1 MSDYGFAT
9 KDQNGDNAIN
19 AKNPIFGFDMGHRPM
34 AFKTFRFN
42 DAKTYPI
49 HTGSPATP
57 NPRLVNRLILP

>member
-34 AFKTFRFN
+34 AAARR
-42 DAKTYPI
+42 
-49 HTGSPATP
+49 
-57 NPRLVNRLILP
+57 PRTRNRLIRGVMTKHNRPAKSLKHY